1 MLRSSKLLL
10 PVLALATVVGLF
22 GVWDRFASGERSL
35 AVGSYVPWGMWI
47 GLYVYLVGVSGG
59 AFLIAFLHYTLGL
72 QGLARPARYAVPI
85 ALVTLGAGLF
95 LVMLDLGRVDRVLEL
110 FTRTSFASVLGGMIW
125 VYTVYGI
132 VLLAM
137 LVALARGSTGQLPW
151 LALSGMVLVVTFGG
165 GEGALFG
172 VVGAKSVW
180 SSAILPVR
188 FLLSAAA
195 AGMALVALA
204 TVLFHRG
211 PDEREDADARR
222 LLRRGIVLVLAG
234 FALVEFAEL
243 SIAMYTRIPEVVEAH
258 RLVLF
263 GPYWWMF
270 WLIQLGLGVVLP
282 LALLWRPHPGAARL
296 GIAATAIAIGLAG
309 AKQNV
314 VLPALATPEMKGL
327 PEAFVDPRLTTT
339 YFPGSTEW
347 LVAIGVLAAAAL
359 AFVLAVE
366 ALPFLRPARERKVA
380 P

>member
-1 MLRSSKLLL
+1 MLRTTKLVL
-10 PVLALATVVGLF
+10 PILAVATGAGVL
-22 GVWDRFASGERSL
+22 GVWDRFASGERAL
-35 AVGSYVPWGMWI
+35 ALGSYVPWGMWI

-59 AFLIAFLHYTLGL
+59 AFLVAFLYHTMGIRP
-72 QGLARPARYAVPI
+72 LARPARYALPI

-125 VYTVYGI
+125 VYTIYGV
-132 VLLAM
+132 VLVAM
-137 LVALARGSTGQLPW
+137 LVASARGRTGSLAW
-151 LALSGMVLVVTFGG
+151 LALSGVVLAVAFGG

-195 AGMALVALA
+195 GGLALVTLA
-204 TVLFHRG
+204 TVLFRTWPG
-211 PDEREDADARR
+211 DSEDAAARA
-222 LLRRGIVLVLAG
+222 LLRRGIVLALAA
-234 FALVEFAEL
+234 FAIVEFAEL
-243 SIAMYTRIPEVVEAH
+243 SIAMYTRIPAVVEAH

-270 WLIQLGLGVVLP
+270 WVVQLGLGVVLP
-282 LALLWRPHPGAARL
+282 LALLVRPRPGPARL
-296 GIAATAIAIGLAG
+296 GSAAAATVIGLAG
-309 AKQNV
+309 AKQNI
-314 VLPALATPEMKGL
+314 VLPALAIPELRGL
-327 PEAFVDPRLTTT
+327 PEAFVDPRLTTS

-347 LVAIGVLAAAAL
+347 AVAAGVVGAAAL
-359 AFVLAVE
+359 AFVLAIE
-366 ALPFLRPARERKVA
+366 LLPFLRPVSERKVA